1 MLSGRGVRD
10 LKRAQEA
17 EVPRQNREG
26 LSRVIRFCGHS
37 SETDLPTYISAN
49 LQGCNLLYTVLL
61 TLLQSTFALPILLD
75 SPTPSPNPTVKAGK
89 AGSPDISLGIYR
101 TASSNPF
108 YHISV
113 PPK

>member
-1 MLSGRGVRD
+1 VLSD
-10 LKRAQEA
+10 SA
-17 EVPRQNREG
+17 
-26 LSRVIRFCGHS
+26 VIR
-37 SETDLPTYISAN
+37 LKQTYISAN

-75 SPTPSPNPTVKAGK
+75 SHRHHPRIPHPTVKAGK
-89 AGSPDISLGIYR
+89 AGSPDIALEIHR

-108 YHISV
+108 YNIPV